1 MARIETI
8 QELELLVNGMTL
20 ATSLGYHR
28 ESKEG
33 FRDLSVVIDLETT
46 GFVVSPHNTCQVVQ
60 IAARV
65 LQNMPDNKEYK
76 FDSLVKL
83 ERDRYIVTQ
92 AAMKAHGISEERL
105 ANADAWPIVS
115 KRFFDWL
122 QVLFELW
129 KPETITLVGYSSS
142 HFDSKFII
150 KGASLAQLQIPPYL
164 RFADAFHVLQCYVSK
179 EFQSCEKKRL
189 VDVFQRFTGHELNP
203 ALLHEAWPDTLVL
216 SAILL
221 AANAMAR
228 VDVRNPLIRMFHD
241 SHENDTVKSLLRHVK
256 PS

>member
-1 MARIETI
+1 MTRIETI
-8 QELELLVNGMTL
+8 QELEFLVHGMTL
-20 ATSLGYHR
+20 ATSLGFHR

-33 FRDLSVVIDLETT
+33 FRDLSVVFDLETT
-46 GFVVSPHNTCQVVQ
+46 GFAPHTCQIVQ

-83 ERDRYIVTQ
+83 ERDKYIVTQ

-105 ANADAWPIVS
+105 ATADNWPTVS

-129 KPETITLVGYSSS
+129 KPETITLVGYSNS

-150 KGASLAQLQIPPYL
+150 KSASMAQLRIPPYL

-179 EFQSCEKKRL
+179 EFQSCESKKL
-189 VDVFQRFTGHELNP
+189 SSVFQRFTGHELNP
-203 ALLHEAWPDTLVL
+203 ALLHEAWPDTLIL
-216 SAILL
+216 SAVLL

-241 SHENDTVKSLLRHVK
+241 SHENDAVKSLLK
-256 PS
+256 AK